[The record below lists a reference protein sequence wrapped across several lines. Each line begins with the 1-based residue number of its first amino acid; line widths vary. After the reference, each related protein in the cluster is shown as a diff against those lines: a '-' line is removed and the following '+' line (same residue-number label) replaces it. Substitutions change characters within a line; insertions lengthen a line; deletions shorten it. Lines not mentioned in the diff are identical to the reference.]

1 MESARTYNEK
11 RTDAYSES
19 SWTVSGKKCS
29 MAFSEMALSLGEY
42 ENEAGKRDITER
54 KTEDSSDDPAS
65 EIKKRYEELKSRLHS
80 RLDDEQTLY
89 IEMQAACIDYLLMI
103 FLGIDTTKWQHV
115 TDGSGR
121 SPMSMLTGLRT
132 MMSTSITGGT
142 YGEYH
147 YHEESEETSF
157 STEGTALT
165 ADGRELSGFG
175 RELADV
181 SVIDTRGL
189 DKRINECSITV
200 MCDVRNPLCGKT
212 GAAYTFAGQKGASP
226 ETTEILEKGMC
237 SFRDVIRSQFGT
249 DCDMIEGAGAAGGL
263 GAALEVFLGGRMQSG
278 IETVL
283 QLIGF
288 DEKLKGTDLVI
299 TGEGCTDSQSIYGK
313 VMMGVGLHAE
323 KMGVPCIGLSGSLG
337 EGAESIFDYGILSL
351 QCIADRPM
359 TLEYA
364 MENAGKLYYAAAV
377 RMFRMVKAGIS
388 INKQVVSK
396 SSCRF
401 TGL

>member
-1 MESARTYNEK
+1 MPLMNKISASYGLSDNNK
-11 RTDAYSES
+11 AII
-19 SWTVSGKKCS
+19 
-29 MAFSEMALSLGEY
+29 EMAAASGLPLVPEKLRNPLNTTTFGSGELIL
-42 ENEAGKRDITER
+42 NALDRGCRDISIAIGGSATNDGGMGCMR
-54 KTEDSSDDPAS
+54 ALGV
-65 EIKKRYEELKSRLHS
+65 R
-80 RLDDEQTLY
+80 
-89 IEMQAACIDYLLMI
+89 
-103 FLGIDTTKWQHV
+103 FL
-115 TDGSGR
+115 S
-121 SPMSMLTGLRT
+121 
-132 MMSTSITGGT
+132 
-142 YGEYH
+142 
-147 YHEESEETSF
+147 
-157 STEGTALT
+157 